1 MTWINHFVNSKIPFY
16 TYKLNKDD
24 SIIYKQTIKNNK
36 PLIVL
41 HGIVYVLKIFTNQ
54 EIITLAI
61 LESGNIIY
69 NPIPNENCYYQ
80 IIALKE
86 TFLISF
92 SWKDLINNNKY
103 IESTFTTNFIKSYGE
118 TIQKYEAMNNI
129 LAHKYVKNRV
139 IQLILLLLRDISIIN
154 KEDIT
159 ISYYISQITISLIT
173 GSTKATINKIMKELM
188 KDKSIYYSQDKKIM
202 INNPFFFINY
212 KNTKNDK
219 L

>member
-1 MTWINHFVNSKIPFY
+1 MKWINHFLNSKIPFY

-24 SIIYKQTIKNNK
+24 SIIYTQTITSNK
-36 PLIVL
+36 SLILL
-41 HGIVYVLKIFTNQ
+41 HGIVYILKIFNNQ
-54 EIITLAI
+54 ELITLAI

-69 NPIPNENCYYQ
+69 NPTPTENCYYQ

-92 SWKDLINNNKY
+92 SWKDLTNNNEY
-103 IESTFTTNFIKSYGE
+103 IEQKFTVDFLKSYGQ
-118 TIQKYEAMNNI
+118 TIQKYETMNNI

-139 IQLILLLLRDISIIN
+139 IQLILVLLRDFSTI
-154 KEDIT
+154 KKKDIT

-173 GSTKATINKIMKELM
+173 GSTKTTINKIIKELV
-188 KDKSIYYSQDKKIM
+188 KSKSIYYSQDKKIV

-212 KNTKNDK
+212 KNIKNDR